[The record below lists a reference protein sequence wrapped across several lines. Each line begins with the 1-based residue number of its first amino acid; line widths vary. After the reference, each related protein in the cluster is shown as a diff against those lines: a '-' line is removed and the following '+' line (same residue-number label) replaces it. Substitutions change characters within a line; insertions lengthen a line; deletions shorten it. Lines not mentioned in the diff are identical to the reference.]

1 MWRWCRSS
9 VRNQSVASLIRNA
22 IGISSVRA
30 MPDPH
35 QLVSNR
41 NRSSSVSNFHD
52 DSPFNAR
59 FSAIFFIYLARLIQ
73 INQSV
78 KKLNGKFSRNN
89 CARRIFVSITLY
101 FDHKLKKKIKIY
113 RYNLSSEIRIG
124 SKFNFLLNDRIFI
137 SSSVLFSINS
147 LFLPLEICSEILK
160 HLWKIEYIIFRYKN
174 LIFVISRSI
183 YFFLHVFAKTK
194 SSVSGN
200 AIIAF
205 DCKPVSSKK

>member
-1 MWRWCRSS
+1 M
-9 VRNQSVASLIRNA
+9 RNQSVASLIRNA

-101 FDHKLKKKIKIY
+101 FDHKLKKKIK
-113 RYNLSSEIRIG
+113 N
-124 SKFNFLLNDRIFI
+124 
-137 SSSVLFSINS
+137 
-147 LFLPLEICSEILK
+147 
-160 HLWKIEYIIFRYKN
+160 
-174 LIFVISRSI
+174 
-183 YFFLHVFAKTK
+183 
-194 SSVSGN
+194 
-200 AIIAF
+200 
-205 DCKPVSSKK
+205 

>member
-1 MWRWCRSS
+1 MIVESIKEEKIYIYICIYSLFISGGWEKYGGFAKKAKLSLKKGKKTYMWRWCRSS

-101 FDHKLKKKIKIY
+101 FDHKLKKKKIK
-113 RYNLSSEIRIG
+113 N
-124 SKFNFLLNDRIFI
+124 
-137 SSSVLFSINS
+137 
-147 LFLPLEICSEILK
+147 
-160 HLWKIEYIIFRYKN
+160 
-174 LIFVISRSI
+174 
-183 YFFLHVFAKTK
+183 
-194 SSVSGN
+194 
-200 AIIAF
+200 
-205 DCKPVSSKK
+205 